1 MPDHDKPESTP
12 DYASMFS
19 NFLPRPSHPPQVAQT
34 PQAAQPSASNPASPQ
49 PPKNETETDDFLANI
64 DKMTKE
70 AQWEG
75 AHAEQLK
82 AAKMHLKVTGWTEG
96 KTEAEIDAKAR
107 EVVIQKEQEI
117 EAKKQEL
124 QQKIDAQIESTKL
137 SFLLN
142 TTSFG
147 LAIWE
152 IKWEVSHEKQLKI
165 AQKIL
170 HIAGLDIDKTPEEID
185 AKAQELEQQIE
196 SLKQKR
202 LEQLKKNKKKILV
215 IFVSIVGAIIL
226 ISILYHCF
234 VAWAKAY
241 DARILKQHAE
251 QTQLKPEPQP
261 KAQPMPAE
269 PQQNE
274 TQQAQPMPAE
284 DKQPEDIQ
292 PEDIQPEPQQEQ
304 QAAPQ
309 IPLEDPDKI
318 LARLAQ
324 KNRLNI
330 PSSAMKWA
338 SIESGLALP
347 ILKTAKTN
355 DIAQA
360 LSTYTKK
367 RCQTIDSKKILTD
380 ATDIKL
386 LYCVNPNGL
395 ELDSD
400 ANFNTVWHQTF
411 HAQTQDN
418 IEFIEMYLSF
428 APSSDKSARIY
439 KINHDYAT
447 VSEFRDVYG
456 GDGEED
462 RISFKIYDI
471 APISWLDTQA
481 IRMRIISDVSNSNE
495 TTGCFYENEHKN
507 LHSYIFAGTKFR
519 PVADWLEISV
529 TKGSSDCEGQD
540 PTASM
545 TTVCQ
550 NAVLA
555 GTNLSLSK
563 DTCQ

>member
-1 MPDHDKPESTP
+1 MPNHDKPESTP

-19 NFLPRPSHPPQVAQT
+19 NFLPGSSQPPQVAQT
-34 PQAAQPSASNPASPQ
+34 PASNPASPQ

-75 AHAEQLK
+75 AHAKQLK

-261 KAQPMPAE
+261 KAHPMPAE
-269 PQQNE
+269 NLQNE
-274 TQQAQPMPAE
+274 TQQAQPMLAE

-292 PEDIQPEPQQEQ
+292 PEDIQPEDIQPEPQQDQ

-330 PSSAMKWA
+330 PSRAIQWA

-367 RCQTIDSKKILTD
+367 RCQTIDSKKILMD

-400 ANFNTVWHQTF
+400 AEFNTVWHQTF

-462 RISFKIYDI
+462 RVSFKIYDI

-481 IRMRIISDVSNSNE
+481 IHMRIISDVSNSNE

-529 TKGSSDCEGQD
+529 SQNQADCEGGA
-540 PTASM
+540 PSKEEKII
-545 TTVCQ
+545 CQ
-550 NAVLA
+550 SAVLD
-555 GTNLSLSK
+555 GKDLNVSK
-563 DTCQ
+563 DICQ

>member
-1 MPDHDKPESTP
+1 MPNHDKPESTP
-12 DYASMFS
+12 DYASMFA
-19 NFLPRPSHPPQVAQT
+19 NFMPGQSQPPQAE
-34 PQAAQPSASNPASPQ
+34 QPPTSNPASPQ

-75 AHAEQLK
+75 AHAKQLEY
-82 AAKMHLKVTGWTEG
+82 AKLHLKVTGWTEC
-96 KTEAEIDAKAR
+96 KTEAEINAKAR
-107 EVVIQKEQEI
+107 EVVIQ
-117 EAKKQEL
+117 
-124 QQKIDAQIESTKL
+124 
-137 SFLLN
+137 F
-142 TTSFG
+142 
-147 LAIWE
+147 
-152 IKWEVSHEKQLKI
+152 
-165 AQKIL
+165 
-170 HIAGLDIDKTPEEID
+170 
-185 AKAQELEQQIE
+185 EQQIE
-196 SLKQKR
+196 SIKQKR

-215 IFVSIVGAIIL
+215 ILVSIVGAIIL

-234 VAWAKAY
+234 VDWAKAY

-269 PQQNE
+269 NLQNE
-274 TQQAQPMPAE
+274 TQQAQPMLAE

-292 PEDIQPEPQQEQ
+292 PEDIQPEDIQPEPQQDQ

-309 IPLEDPDKI
+309 IPLEDPAKI

-338 SIESGLALP
+338 SVESGLVLP

-360 LSTYTKK
+360 LSTYIKK
-367 RCQTIDSKKILTD
+367 RCQTIDSKKILMD

-386 LYCVNPNGL
+386 LYCVNSNGI

-447 VSEFRDVYG
+447 VSDFRDVYG

-529 TKGSSDCEGQD
+529 SQNQADCEGEE
-540 PTASM
+540 PSKGEKII
-545 TTVCQ
+545 CQ
-550 NAVLA
+550 SAVLD
-555 GTNLSLSK
+555 GKDLSISK

>member
-1 MPDHDKPESTP
+1 M
-12 DYASMFS
+12 
-19 NFLPRPSHPPQVAQT
+19 
-34 PQAAQPSASNPASPQ
+34 
-49 PPKNETETDDFLANI
+49 
-64 DKMTKE
+64 
-70 AQWEG
+70 
-75 AHAEQLK
+75 
-82 AAKMHLKVTGWTEG
+82 
-96 KTEAEIDAKAR
+96 
-107 EVVIQKEQEI
+107 
-117 EAKKQEL
+117 
-124 QQKIDAQIESTKL
+124 
-137 SFLLN
+137 
-142 TTSFG
+142 
-147 LAIWE
+147 
-152 IKWEVSHEKQLKI
+152 
-165 AQKIL
+165 
-170 HIAGLDIDKTPEEID
+170 
-185 AKAQELEQQIE
+185 
-196 SLKQKR
+196 
-202 LEQLKKNKKKILV
+202 

-261 KAQPMPAE
+261 KAHPMPAE
-269 PQQNE
+269 NLQNE
-274 TQQAQPMPAE
+274 TQQAQPMLAE

-292 PEDIQPEPQQEQ
+292 PEDIQPEDIQPEPQQDQ

-318 LARLAQ
+318 LARLSQ
-324 KNRLNI
+324 KNRLNV
-330 PSSAMKWA
+330 PSSAMLWA
-338 SIESGLALP
+338 SVESGLALP
-347 ILKTAKTN
+347 ILKTNKTN

-360 LSTYTKK
+360 LSTHTKK
-367 RCQTIDSKKILTD
+367 RCQTIDSRKTSEG
-380 ATDIKL
+380 TDIKL

-400 ANFNTVWHQTF
+400 AEFNTVWHQTF

-481 IRMRIISDVSNSNE
+481 IHMRIISDVSNSNE
-495 TTGCFYENEHKN
+495 TTGCFYENEHKH

-529 TKGSSDCEGQD
+529 SQNQSDCEGGE
-540 PTASM
+540 PSKEEKII
-545 TTVCQ
+545 CQ
-550 NAVLA
+550 SAVLD
-555 GTNLSLSK
+555 GKDLNVSK
-563 DTCQ
+563 DICQ

>member
-19 NFLPRPSHPPQVAQT
+19 NFLPGSSQPPQVAQT
-34 PQAAQPSASNPASPQ
+34 PASNPASPQ

-75 AHAEQLK
+75 AHAKQLK

-107 EVVIQKEQEI
+107 EVVIQKEQE
-117 EAKKQEL
+117 
-124 QQKIDAQIESTKL
+124 IDAQIESTKL

-261 KAQPMPAE
+261 KAHPMPAE
-269 PQQNE
+269 NLQNE
-274 TQQAQPMPAE
+274 TQQAQPMLAE

-292 PEDIQPEPQQEQ
+292 PEDIQPEDIQPEPQQDQ

-330 PSSAMKWA
+330 PSRAIQWA

-367 RCQTIDSKKILTD
+367 RCQTIDSKKILMD

-400 ANFNTVWHQTF
+400 AEFNTVWHQTF

-529 TKGSSDCEGQD
+529 SQNQADCEGEE
-540 PTASM
+540 PSKGEKII
-545 TTVCQ
+545 CQ
-550 NAVLA
+550 SAILD
-555 GTNLSLSK
+555 GKDLSISK

>member
-1 MPDHDKPESTP
+1 MPNHDKPESTP
-12 DYASMFS
+12 DYASMFA
-19 NFLPRPSHPPQVAQT
+19 NFMPGQSQPPQVAQT
-34 PQAAQPSASNPASPQ
+34 PASNPASPQ

-75 AHAEQLK
+75 AHAKQLK

-261 KAQPMPAE
+261 KAHPMPAE
-269 PQQNE
+269 NLQNE
-274 TQQAQPMPAE
+274 TQQAQPMLAE

-292 PEDIQPEPQQEQ
+292 PEDIQPEDIQPEPQQDQ

-330 PSSAMKWA
+330 PSRAIQWA

-367 RCQTIDSKKILTD
+367 RCQTIDSKKILMD

-481 IRMRIISDVSNSNE
+481 IHMRIISDVSNSNE

-529 TKGSSDCEGQD
+529 SQNQADCEGGK
-540 PTASM
+540 PSKEEKII
-545 TTVCQ
+545 CQ
-550 NAVLA
+550 SAVLD
-555 GTNLSLSK
+555 GKDLNVSK
-563 DTCQ
+563 DICQ

>member
-12 DYASMFS
+12 DYASMFA
-19 NFLPRPSHPPQVAQT
+19 NFMPGQSQPPQVAQT
-34 PQAAQPSASNPASPQ
+34 PASNPASPQ

-75 AHAEQLK
+75 AHAKQLK

-251 QTQLKPEPQP
+251 QTQMKPEPQP
-261 KAQPMPAE
+261 KAHPMPAE
-269 PQQNE
+269 NLQNE
-274 TQQAQPMPAE
+274 TQQAQPMLAE

-292 PEDIQPEPQQEQ
+292 PEDIQPEDIQPEPQQDQ

-318 LARLAQ
+318 LARLSQ
-324 KNRLNI
+324 KNRLNV
-330 PSSAMKWA
+330 PSSAMLWA
-338 SIESGLALP
+338 SVESGLALP
-347 ILKTAKTN
+347 ILKTNKTN

-360 LSTYTKK
+360 LSTHTKK
-367 RCQTIDSKKILTD
+367 RCQTIDSRKTSEG
-380 ATDIKL
+380 TDIKL

-400 ANFNTVWHQTF
+400 AEFNTVWHQTF

-481 IRMRIISDVSNSNE
+481 IHMRIISDVSNSNE

-529 TKGSSDCEGQD
+529 SQNQADCEDGE
-540 PTASM
+540 PSKEEKII
-545 TTVCQ
+545 CQ
-550 NAVLA
+550 SAVLD
-555 GTNLSLSK
+555 GKDLNVSK
-563 DTCQ
+563 DICQ

>member
-12 DYASMFS
+12 NYASMFAKFMPGQS
-19 NFLPRPSHPPQVAQT
+19 QPPQAE
-34 PQAAQPSASNPASPQ
+34 QPPTSNPASPQ

-75 AHAEQLK
+75 AHAKQLK
-82 AAKMHLKVTGWTEG
+82 YAKMHLKVTGWTEG

-107 EVVIQKEQEI
+107 EVVIQKEQE
-117 EAKKQEL
+117 
-124 QQKIDAQIESTKL
+124 IDAQIESTKL

-261 KAQPMPAE
+261 KAHPMPAE
-269 PQQNE
+269 NLQNE
-274 TQQAQPMPAE
+274 TQQAQPMLAE

-292 PEDIQPEPQQEQ
+292 PEDIQPEDIQPEPQQDQ

-318 LARLAQ
+318 LARLSQ
-324 KNRLNI
+324 KNRLNV
-330 PSSAMKWA
+330 PSSAMLWA
-338 SIESGLALP
+338 SVESGLALP
-347 ILKTAKTN
+347 ILKTNKTN

-360 LSTYTKK
+360 LSTHTKK
-367 RCQTIDSKKILTD
+367 RCQTIDSRKTSEG
-380 ATDIKL
+380 TDIKL

-400 ANFNTVWHQTF
+400 AEFNTVWHQTF

-481 IRMRIISDVSNSNE
+481 IHMRIISDVSNSNE
-495 TTGCFYENEHKN
+495 TTGCFYETEHKN

-529 TKGSSDCEGQD
+529 SQNQADCEGEE
-540 PTASM
+540 PLKGEKII
-545 TTVCQ
+545 CQ
-550 NAVLA
+550 SAILDGKDLNV
-555 GTNLSLSK
+555 SK
-563 DTCQ
+563 DICQ

>member
-19 NFLPRPSHPPQVAQT
+19 NFLPGPSQPPQAAQT

-107 EVVIQKEQEI
+107 EIVIQKEQEI

-215 IFVSIVGAIIL
+215 ILVSIVVAIIL
-226 ISILYHCF
+226 ITILYHCF
-234 VAWAKAY
+234 VDWAKAY

-269 PQQNE
+269 NLQK
-274 TQQAQPMPAE
+274 AQPMLA
-284 DKQPEDIQ
+284 KDIQ

-304 QAAPQ
+304 QAVPPNPPGRPRQ
-309 IPLEDPDKI
+309 NL
-318 LARLAQ
+318 
-324 KNRLNI
+324 
-330 PSSAMKWA
+330 
-338 SIESGLALP
+338 G
-347 ILKTAKTN
+347 
-355 DIAQA
+355 
-360 LSTYTKK
+360 
-367 RCQTIDSKKILTD
+367 QTCSKK
-380 ATDIKL
+380 
-386 LYCVNPNGL
+386 
-395 ELDSD
+395 
-400 ANFNTVWHQTF
+400 
-411 HAQTQDN
+411 
-418 IEFIEMYLSF
+418 
-428 APSSDKSARIY
+428 
-439 KINHDYAT
+439 
-447 VSEFRDVYG
+447 
-456 GDGEED
+456 
-462 RISFKIYDI
+462 
-471 APISWLDTQA
+471 
-481 IRMRIISDVSNSNE
+481 
-495 TTGCFYENEHKN
+495 
-507 LHSYIFAGTKFR
+507 
-519 PVADWLEISV
+519 
-529 TKGSSDCEGQD
+529 
-540 PTASM
+540 
-545 TTVCQ
+545 
-550 NAVLA
+550 
-555 GTNLSLSK
+555 
-563 DTCQ
+563 

>member
-12 DYASMFS
+12 NYASMFAKFMPGQS
-19 NFLPRPSHPPQVAQT
+19 QPPQAE
-34 PQAAQPSASNPASPQ
+34 QPPTSNPASPQ

-75 AHAEQLK
+75 AHAKQLK
-82 AAKMHLKVTGWTEG
+82 YAKMHLKVTGWTEG

-107 EVVIQKEQEI
+107 EVVIQKEQE
-117 EAKKQEL
+117 
-124 QQKIDAQIESTKL
+124 IDAQIESTKL

-261 KAQPMPAE
+261 KAHPMPAE
-269 PQQNE
+269 NLQNE
-274 TQQAQPMPAE
+274 TQQAQPMLAE

-292 PEDIQPEPQQEQ
+292 PEDIQPEDIQPEPQQDQ

-318 LARLAQ
+318 LARLSQ
-324 KNRLNI
+324 KNRLNV
-330 PSSAMKWA
+330 PSSAMLWA
-338 SIESGLALP
+338 SVESGLALP
-347 ILKTAKTN
+347 ILKTNKTN

-360 LSTYTKK
+360 LSTHTKK
-367 RCQTIDSKKILTD
+367 RCQTIDSRKTSEG
-380 ATDIKL
+380 TDIKL

-400 ANFNTVWHQTF
+400 AEFNTVWHQTF

-529 TKGSSDCEGQD
+529 SQNQADCEGEE
-540 PTASM
+540 PSKGEKII
-545 TTVCQ
+545 CQ
-550 NAVLA
+550 SAILD
-555 GTNLSLSK
+555 GKDLSISK